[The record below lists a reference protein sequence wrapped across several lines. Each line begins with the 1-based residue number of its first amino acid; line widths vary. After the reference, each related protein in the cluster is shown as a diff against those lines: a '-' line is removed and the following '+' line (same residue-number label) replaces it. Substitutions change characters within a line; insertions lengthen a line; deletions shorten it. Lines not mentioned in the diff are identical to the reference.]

1 MQAYNNYILIDKIN
15 EGPSIIGGLEV
26 TESQNKDIRY
36 LKGKVVSVGSRVPM
50 LKPGNIVHYDKHAGH
65 AIERDSKLLYVIRE
79 GDVVIIE

>member
-26 TESQNKDIRY
+26 TESQN
-36 LKGKVVSVGSRVPM
+36 
-50 LKPGNIVHYDKHAGH
+50 KPGNIVHYDKHAGH